1 MNIGRRDFIK
11 QSALGVTGVLA
22 GARFAQAKET
32 VPMRFDPYEQVSLGR
47 TKIKMSRV
55 CMGTGVKG
63 GGRAS
68 NQTRMGKEKFEGLIQ
83 GAYERGV
90 RVFDL
95 ADMYGTHPYL
105 IPALKSVPRKD
116 YVIISK
122 IWWNKG
128 AIPEPERPKAEVVI
142 SRFLKELGTDYID
155 LVLLHCVTSP
165 KWNEDLAD
173 YMNSMAKLKEKGVI
187 RGHGVSCHS
196 LDALE
201 TAAKEPWVDSV
212 HARIDPYGMV
222 MDGSPEKV
230 APVLKKI
237 HDAGKGVVGMKI
249 IGEGRLRDDDERR
262 HESVRYV
269 LGLGCVDIL
278 NVGFEK
284 TEEVDDFASRVRKVE
299 RRET

>member
-1 MNIGRRDFIK
+1 MNIGRRHFIK

-22 GARFAQAKET
+22 GARLAGATEST
-32 VPMRFDPYEQVSLGR
+32 PTRFDPFEQVPLGS

-68 NQTRMGKEKFEGLIQ
+68 NQTRMGKEKFQALVQ

-122 IWWNKG
+122 IWWDKG
-128 AIPEPERPKAEVVI
+128 AAIPEPERPNADVVI
-142 SRFLKELGTDYID
+142 PRFLKELGTDYID
-155 LVLLHCVTSP
+155 LVLLHCVKSA

-173 YMNSMAKLKEKGVI
+173 YMNSLEKFKQSGATV
-187 RGHGVSCHS
+187 
-196 LDALE
+196 
-201 TAAKEPWVDSV
+201 
-212 HARIDPYGMV
+212 
-222 MDGSPEKV
+222 
-230 APVLKKI
+230 
-237 HDAGKGVVGMKI
+237 
-249 IGEGRLRDDDERR
+249 
-262 HESVRYV
+262 
-269 LGLGCVDIL
+269 
-278 NVGFEK
+278 
-284 TEEVDDFASRVRKVE
+284 SRVIH
-299 RRET
+299 